1 MLSKK
6 VYSLLSKVEK
16 HFINSTPKKKFLFFF
31 RVSISVLAILETLSF
46 GNDFSLFFSINETL
60 IPQDLLFLQS
70 RYFEYLYP
78 FYQFIENNGFLN
90 IFYDYIVYI
99 YLISLIFLLFGLLTR
114 ITSFT
119 ALTLQLLIFKS
130 FYVFNYGYDQFLTM
144 SLFYCVIFPVGRYYS
159 LDSLIFKFKY
169 KIQLNYQRVIQIH
182 LAIAYLFSGVAKALD
197 SGWWDGNSVWKA
209 IVSVD
214 NSYYTLSPLIL
225 ILAGIGTVLLELSY
239 PLLIYF
245 RKSRSYAL
253 IAVILMHSSIAIFM
267 GLYAFSAI
275 MIVWN
280 IAAFGN
286 LDSVAKNKI
295 IDVETA

>member
-1 MLSKK
+1 MVSFIAIIEFA
-6 VYSLLSKVEK
+6 SLAKDLTV
-16 HFINSTPKKKFLFFF
+16 LFYPTQT
-31 RVSISVLAILETLSF
+31 ILPQE
-46 GNDFSLFFSINETL
+46 L
-60 IPQDLLFLQS
+60 IILQS
-70 RYFEYLYP
+70 GYFRYLYP
-78 FYQFIENNGFLN
+78 FYQFLKDQQLIEY
-90 IFYDYIVYI
+90 FYSGAI
-99 YLISLIFLLFGLLTR
+99 YSYVIALFFLLSGLFTR
-114 ITSFT
+114 YAAFA
-119 ALTLQLLIFKS
+119 ALILQLIIFKS
-130 FYVFNYGYDQFLTM
+130 FSPFNYGYDNFLTM

-159 LDSLIFKFKY
+159 LDFLIFKFKY

-239 PLLIYF
+239 PVLMYF